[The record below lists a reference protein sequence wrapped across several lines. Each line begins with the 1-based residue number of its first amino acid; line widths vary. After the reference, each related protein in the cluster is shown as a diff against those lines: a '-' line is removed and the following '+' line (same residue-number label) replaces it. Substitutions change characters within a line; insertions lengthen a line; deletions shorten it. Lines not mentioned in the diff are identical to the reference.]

1 MSHYHGNKVSGYQ
14 QCFLIETA
22 IRIVK
27 QWKKSIGYCFVPEFN
42 YAQKSHT
49 CPLLVCFSFSAIFA
63 GPRFVEI
70 QNFVTKAKQCND
82 FSLLF
87 FYLAITNSSRTIL
100 APSPINFCTSSDPE
114 TLMNVHSVWCATAR
128 ASSVLPVPGGPYSN
142 TPWKKQLFRMKY
154 YKVGFTNRVS
164 LLDVTVKPSQA
175 YPPRFY

>member
-1 MSHYHGNKVSGYQ
+1 MST
-14 QCFLIETA
+14 FLLA
-22 IRIVK
+22 
-27 QWKKSIGYCFVPEFN
+27 
-42 YAQKSHT
+42 
-49 CPLLVCFSFSAIFA
+49 FSSSAIFA

-70 QNFVTKAKQCND
+70 QNFATKAKQHNN
-82 FSLLF
+82 FSLF
-87 FYLAITNSSRTIL
+87 FFLQYLAITNSSRTIL

-164 LLDVTVKPSQA
+164 LLDVNQS
-175 YPPRFY
+175 